1 MGADSKKPPPLP
13 APTETDTTTPSELGT
28 DISKPGDEKSSYSI
42 PEDGSPVT
50 IRTRGH
56 RANKS
61 QTSLLIEYFEG
72 GKNSSGQDR
81 KPSVRVR
88 LTPSKKSKGDR
99 IQVTETKSTRKASLT
114 RRIPLDQAIASREIA
129 LHDGEDANSTTSYA
143 SATEESNVSRNPI
156 DIEIDR
162 THRRRR
168 PASPLI
174 PSAESY
180 HPGNPSEISAIPS
193 NSFLDGTV
201 QGGGVGGG
209 GDPRASMSPL
219 RESSIVTAA
228 AASAS
233 AGALGGGAARGEISS
248 NKTRS
253 KDRAKTSEKSKDK
266 SDRKRQANKTK
277 ASTVSEHKEDDRSQ
291 RPRQSSRSHLESN
304 TSAVDSSVVSSHL
317 APSHRS
323 LDTRSIRSGASKS
336 SSINNPKLLETVEDA
351 IRRLIL
357 PELSAL
363 KREQSKRESRRGS
376 ISSSATSI
384 SREDVSSDRRRSLG
398 LRTESAG
405 DAGKR
410 KERRNREAR
419 HEYDDDGSLHSS
431 SHDSMAADYRTHE
444 RGVTASKQINNN
456 MIRAAAAGAAAAAL
470 AKGGAASSVTD
481 GSEVSEKRSRD
492 RRRRRTEHTRNRS
505 LGRNMFDG
513 QNHHDDDGDYEDDDD
528 DIAPAP
534 PMPLMSDINPSE
546 LTRTSILSAESDGP
560 HSASEELVGAALGT
574 VREES
579 TPSGA
584 STPIPIKPSPF
595 DHERHAMAMQHA
607 NVSHGDL
614 KALPRGTSGQVEEYE
629 TDEYGRKVPLA
640 SYDDEYNRS
649 QGAPDQIAYEDDDFA
664 DRYFSTQDVPPPL
677 RYVPYQAGARGL
689 SPIPSV
695 SGYTEGGS
703 EAALPQ
709 NSADIPSLPSPSRT
723 PEDTRPPPPPQQQQ
737 QHLSSQSDVSVS
749 RNVREYEQL
758 SANGVNQSDETA
770 SGQTVRGL
778 GANPSFVHPPIGVES
793 AVASLV
799 DGSMLDQSVVTGA
812 SGYDHNAARDS
823 TLSSHVEQARPH
835 SSRAPS
841 IPDQVDVDDAHE
853 VEEDRAAT
861 PGSKS
866 VAAQSHEHSEYDVD
880 EHGRKT
886 PRNKYRH
893 SPTASEAAITAGA
906 VGAAAAALKA
916 AKERRQ
922 AGAAAAQSGEDLPPA
937 GVARNRSFKERTMNH
952 GWEPQNTPTHS
963 TDRLDLE
970 EEKPKLGMSGVP
982 DVNDPMPEI
991 GYVDDEL
998 QTNPSMLE
1006 ERLDG
1011 QPMHQEWSGRA
1022 TPTQHDFHN
1031 FHGDDHQENKTPGG
1045 GGEAQSDNG
1054 GLGGSDIVDVAN
1066 HNNGTTDREEDEWR
1080 RTSEERKRDTLVTNP
1095 YEDTSPIMN
1104 PQLNDS
1110 LLGARGLGPGFST
1123 GSPVF
1128 GQKYDEGYISNGPNR
1143 TPDAHKSKGKAVDL
1157 HAAANEDE
1165 DPFYAS
1171 RSHGRRHL
1179 SGMSQGMTSPFYDAA
1194 TGAGLDRI
1202 ENKDI
1207 VALMQHLMVRD
1218 AQRSARD
1225 TEIVAL
1231 LMNAALE
1238 MRNSFREMKELV
1250 QDTGD
1255 DVIFSSV
1262 ENTEKLQKAINGPR
1276 PYPNGTTSRSIQS
1289 PSHAGTLDENGM
1301 KKKNL
1306 WKRALQG
1313 LSNKG
1318 TSDLSRIEDML
1329 MQLLG
1334 EVDVLKTQTAR
1345 PVSTGGPGQ
1354 SYENFQ
1360 PGTPREHEKGYDAE
1374 ASSPPTH
1381 ANQPPAALSM
1391 RSRGPEGSIGG
1402 VGGGERR
1409 FSEHRNNTVPENKN
1423 KNENEN
1429 GNGNE
1434 SESESEDE
1442 NENEYRFDGAS
1453 PSAERR
1459 TAGDYLHSPAQAT
1472 NVQRVGSVPLETPPR
1487 LAPAAEPQP
1496 LSAENTP
1503 RTDKG
1508 KKNKSSSSTGWFPR
1522 ISRWS
1527 GTTASSVG
1535 KAFRSKKGPKNDDF
1549 QPPTRSG
1556 SSRSSYDGDVDPAY
1570 VPDLYDGDDKM
1581 LRRLSDFSLAATRGE
1596 NHHHASSSFQG
1607 GPAPSHYMTP
1617 EDPKYKAHRN
1627 SLNLQH
1633 PQPRPGQTERFRTAL
1648 ESSAQEYN
1656 HNPLTP
1662 RSADWAGSATSLN
1675 RLPANTNQFSQ
1686 ASSVH
1691 GPETDYYSS
1700 PGQQSAP
1707 PRPPKEPIHSPR
1719 AHTPPTSSRLSK
1731 LQRDGGSPV
1740 PQQSSESGYGTM
1752 TGTYLSHYS
1761 GSSPK
1766 LENRNLN
1773 AALGVPTRRPTG
1785 PRAMTPKSP
1794 EGMTREERRRKRD
1807 TFGTIAS
1814 EDTDTF

>member
-13 APTETDTTTPSELGT
+13 APTETDTTTPSEPGT
-28 DISKPGDEKSSYSI
+28 DLSKPGDEKSSYSI

-56 RANKS
+56 RTNKS

-72 GKNSSGQDR
+72 GRNSSGQER

-88 LTPSKKSKGDR
+88 LTPSKKSRGDH
-99 IQVTETKSTRKASLT
+99 IQVTETKSTRKAALT
-114 RRIPLDQAIASREIA
+114 RRIPLNQAIASREIP
-129 LHDGEDANSTTSYA
+129 LHDAEDANSTTSYA
-143 SATEESNVSRNPI
+143 SATEESNVSRNAV
-156 DIEIDR
+156 DIEIDHS
-162 THRRRR
+162 HRRRR

-193 NSFLDGTV
+193 DSFLDGTV
-201 QGGGVGGG
+201 RGFA
-209 GDPRASMSPL
+209 GDPRASLSP
-219 RESSIVTAA
+219 RGNSSVVAA
-228 AASAS
+228 AS
-233 AGALGGGAARGEISS
+233 AGALGGAAMGESSS
-248 NKTRS
+248 NKARS
-253 KDRAKTSEKSKDK
+253 KDPMKTSEKSRDK
-266 SDRKRQANKTK
+266 SEKKRHSGKTT
-277 ASTVSEHKEDDRSQ
+277 ASSVSEYKEDARSQ
-291 RPRQSSRSHLESN
+291 RSRQSRSHLESN
-304 TSAVDSSVVSSHL
+304 LSAANSSVVSSHL

-323 LDTRSIRSGASKS
+323 VDSRSIRSGASKS

-376 ISSSATSI
+376 FSSSATSI
-384 SREDVSSDRRRSLG
+384 SREDVSSDRRRSSG
-398 LRTESAG
+398 LRAEGAG
-405 DAGKR
+405 DAAR
-410 KERRNREAR
+410 RRERRNREAR
-419 HEYDDDGSLHSS
+419 HEYDDDASLHSP
-431 SHDSMAADYRTHE
+431 SHDSMAADYQTHE
-444 RGVTASKQINNN
+444 RGVTPSKHTSNLAKI
-456 MIRAAAAGAAAAAL
+456 AAAGAAEAAL
-470 AKGGAASSVTD
+470 AKEAAASLVKD
-481 GSEVSEKRSRD
+481 GSEASEKISRD
-492 RRRRRTEHTRNRS
+492 RRRRRTEHTRSRS

-513 QNHHDDDGDYEDDDD
+513 GNLHDDDD
-528 DIAPAP
+528 DDDDDLGPAP

-546 LTRTSILSAESDGP
+546 LTRTSILSAESDRP
-560 HSASEELVGAALGT
+560 HSASEELLGPALGT
-574 VREES
+574 VREVS
-579 TPSGA
+579 SPSGA
-584 STPIPIKPSPF
+584 STPTPIKSPF

-614 KALPRGTSGQVEEYE
+614 KALPRGIGERVDEYDA
-629 TDEYGRKVPLA
+629 DEYGQKVPMT
-640 SYDDEYNRS
+640 SYDEYDRS
-649 QGAPDQIAYEDDDFA
+649 RGASDLAASPEDDFE

-703 EAALPQ
+703 EAPLPQ
-709 NSADIPSLPSPSRT
+709 NSSDTPSPSKT
-723 PEDTRPPPPPQQQQ
+723 PEHSTRQPQ
-737 QHLSSQSDVSVS
+737 HHHSSLQSEDSVA
-749 RNVREYEQL
+749 RNVRDFDHL
-758 SANGVNQSDETA
+758 SADGANQSDGTA
-770 SGQTVRGL
+770 GGQAVRGI
-778 GANPSFVHPPIGVES
+778 GANPKFVHPPIGVES

-823 TLSSHVEQARPH
+823 TLSTHNEQAKSQ
-835 SSRAPS
+835 SSRGLNS
-841 IPDQVDVDDAHE
+841 LGQIHVDDANGIK
-853 VEEDRAAT
+853 EEDGAAT

-866 VAAQSHEHSEYDVD
+866 VAAQSQEHSEYDVD
-880 EHGRKT
+880 EYGRKV
-886 PRNKYRH
+886 PRTKH
-893 SPTASEAAITAGA
+893 QHPITASEAAITAGA

-922 AGAAAAQSGEDLPPA
+922 AAAAAGQSGQDFQPA
-937 GVARNRSFKERTMNH
+937 GVARNRSFKERTMHH

-970 EEKPKLGMSGVP
+970 EKPKFGTSGVP
-982 DVNDPMPEI
+982 DVNEPMPEI

-1011 QPMHQEWSGRA
+1011 EPIRQAWSGRA
-1022 TPTQHDFHN
+1022 TPTQHYVQG
-1031 FHGDDHQENKTPGG
+1031 HGDHEGKTGG
-1045 GGEAQSDNG
+1045 GGEAGEAD
-1054 GLGGSDIVDVAN
+1054 GLGISDAVDAAA
-1066 HNNGTTDREEDEWR
+1066 HNNETTGGEEDEWL
-1080 RTSEERKRDTLVTNP
+1080 RTSDERKRDTLITNP
-1095 YEDTSPIMN
+1095 YEDTSPILN

-1110 LLGARGLGPGFST
+1110 LLGARGLDAGFST
-1123 GSPVF
+1123 GSPGF
-1128 GQKYDEGYISNGPNR
+1128 GQKYDEGYMSNGPNR
-1143 TPDAHKSKGKAVDL
+1143 TPDVQQSKGKAVDFDS
-1157 HAAANEDE
+1157 AAAGDE
-1165 DPFYAS
+1165 DPFYAA
-1171 RSHGRRHL
+1171 RSHGRHL

-1250 QDTGD
+1250 QDTSD
-1255 DVIFSSV
+1255 DVIFAGV

-1276 PYPNGTTSRSIQS
+1276 PYPSGATSRSIQS
-1289 PSHAGTLDENGM
+1289 PSHAGTVEENGM
-1301 KKKNL
+1301 VKKKKL

-1318 TSDLSRIEDML
+1318 TNDLSRIEDML

-1334 EVDVLKTQTAR
+1334 EVDVLKSQTAHAM
-1345 PVSTGGPGQ
+1345 STGGPGR
-1354 SYENFQ
+1354 SYENSQ
-1360 PGTPREHEKGYDAE
+1360 PGTPREHGKEHE
-1374 ASSPPTH
+1374 ADGSSPVTH
-1381 ANQPPAALSM
+1381 ANQPRAALSM
-1391 RSRGPEGSIGG
+1391 RSRGTGGSIGG
-1402 VGGGERR
+1402 DGVDAERR
-1409 FSEHRNNTVPENKN
+1409 VSERRVGAQPGAEDEDAYEDEDEDEDGHEDRDGDGRGDGDESEHEFR
-1423 KNENEN
+1423 
-1429 GNGNE
+1429 
-1434 SESESEDE
+1434 
-1442 NENEYRFDGAS
+1442 YDGAS
-1453 PSAERR
+1453 PRAQRA
-1459 TAGDYLHSPAQAT
+1459 AGDHVQSPGQADKI
-1472 NVQRVGSVPLETPPR
+1472 QRVGSVPLATPPR
-1487 LAPAAEPQP
+1487 PAAAVEPQP

-1508 KKNKSSSSTGWFPR
+1508 KKNKSSSSMGWLPR

-1527 GTTASSVG
+1527 GTTASSFG
-1535 KAFRSKKGPKNDDF
+1535 KAFRGSGASKKAPKNDEF
-1549 QPPTRSG
+1549 RPPRRSG
-1556 SSRSSYDGDVDPAY
+1556 SSVSSFDGDEVYDPE
-1570 VPDLYDGDDKM
+1570 LYFGDDKM
-1581 LRRLSDFSLAATRGE
+1581 HRGASDFSLAAASRGE
-1596 NHHHASSSFQG
+1596 SRMSFPG
-1607 GPAPSHYMTP
+1607 GLSPSQHMTP

-1656 HNPLTP
+1656 HNPTTP
-1662 RSADWAGSATSLN
+1662 RSADWAGSATSLH
-1675 RLPANTNQFSQ
+1675 RLPPNSNRFSH

-1707 PRPPKEPIHSPR
+1707 PRPPKEPMDSARADSP
-1719 AHTPPTSSRLSK
+1719 PVSSRLSK
-1731 LQRDGGSPV
+1731 LARDGGSPG
-1740 PQQSSESGYGTM
+1740 PQQSSESGYGTL

-1773 AALGVPTRRPTG
+1773 AALGVPARRPTG

-1794 EGMTREERRRKRD
+1794 EGTAREERRRRRD
-1807 TFGTIAS
+1807 TFGTGVS
-1814 EDTDTF
+1814 DDTDAL

>member
-1 MGADSKKPPPLP
+1 MGANSKKPPPLP

-56 RANKS
+56 RSNKS

-88 LTPSKKSKGDR
+88 LTPSKKSKGDH
-99 IQVTETKSTRKASLT
+99 IQVTETKSTRKAALT
-114 RRIPLDQAIASREIA
+114 RRIPLDQAIASREIP

-162 THRRRR
+162 GHRRRR
-168 PASPLI
+168 PSSPLI
-174 PSAESY
+174 PSTEPY
-180 HPGNPSEISAIPS
+180 HPGNPSEISAIPPD
-193 NSFLDGTV
+193 SFLDGTV
-201 QGGGVGGG
+201 PGGGGGG
-209 GDPRASMSPL
+209 GGGDGDPRASLSPS
-219 RESSIVTAA
+219 RGDGIATTAA
-228 AASAS
+228 AAA
-233 AGALGGGAARGEISS
+233 AAAARNGAATGDMSS

-266 SDRKRQANKTK
+266 SDRKRQTNNKSK
-277 ASTVSEHKEDDRSQ
+277 ASMNSEHKEDERSQ
-291 RPRQSSRSHLESN
+291 RHRQSRSHLESN
-304 TSAVDSSVVSSHL
+304 ISGVDSSVVSSHL
-317 APSHRS
+317 ASSHRS
-323 LDTRSIRSGASKS
+323 LDTRSTRSGASKA

-376 ISSSATSI
+376 VSSSATSI
-384 SREDVSSDRRRSLG
+384 SREDGSSDRRRSSG
-398 LRTESAG
+398 VRAEGAG

-419 HEYDDDGSLHSS
+419 HEYDDDGSLHSP
-431 SHDSMAADYRTHE
+431 SHDSMAADYQTHE
-444 RGVTASKQINNN
+444 RGVSTSKQSNNL
-456 MIRAAAAGAAAAAL
+456 IKAAAAGALGAAL
-470 AKGGAASSVTD
+470 AKGGAAASSFDKD
-481 GSEVSEKRSRD
+481 GSELSEKKSRD
-492 RRRRRTEHTRNRS
+492 RRRRRTEHTRSRS
-505 LGRNMFDG
+505 LGRNMLNGENLYDE
-513 QNHHDDDGDYEDDDD
+513 DDDYDDD
-528 DIAPAP
+528 DIGPAP

-560 HSASEELVGAALGT
+560 HSASEELVGPALGT

-579 TPSGA
+579 TPSVA
-584 STPIPIKPSPF
+584 STPTPINSTAF

-614 KALPRGTSGQVEEYE
+614 KALPRGSTERAEEYE
-629 TDEYGRKVPLA
+629 TDEYGRKGPLA

-649 QGAPDQIAYEDDDFA
+649 QRASGQTSYQEDDYE

-677 RYVPYQAGARGL
+677 RYVPYQAGLRGL

-703 EAALPQ
+703 EGPLPQ
-709 NSADIPSLPSPSRT
+709 NSADLPSPSKT
-723 PEDTRPPPPPQQQQ
+723 PEDTRQQQQQQQQQQ
-737 QHLSSQSDVSVS
+737 QHHHLSSPSDVSVS

-758 SANGVNQSDETA
+758 SADGANQRDETA
-770 SGQTVRGL
+770 SGQTVRGI
-778 GANPSFVHPPIGVES
+778 GAVPRFVHPPFGVES

-812 SGYDHNAARDS
+812 SGASGYDHNAARDS
-823 TLSSHVEQARPH
+823 TVSSNNEQGRGAG
-835 SSRAPS
+835 SS
-841 IPDQVDVDDAHE
+841 DQVKMNDAHE
-853 VEEDRAAT
+853 VEEDGAAT

-866 VAAQSHEHSEYDVD
+866 VAAQSQEHSEYDLD
-880 EHGRKT
+880 EHGRKI
-886 PRNKYRH
+886 PRTKYRH

-922 AGAAAAQSGEDLPPA
+922 AVETAAGQPAQVFQPA
-937 GVARNRSFKERTMNH
+937 GVARNRSFKDRTMHH
-952 GWEPQNTPTHS
+952 GWEPHNTPTHS

-970 EEKPKLGMSGVP
+970 EDPKLGVSGVP

-998 QTNPSMLE
+998 QTNPSIME
-1006 ERLDG
+1006 ERLDVI
-1011 QPMHQEWSGRA
+1011 PMSEQWSGRV
-1022 TPTQHDFHN
+1022 TPTQHDFHGT
-1031 FHGDDHQENKTPGG
+1031 HGDENHEGKTRGREGAGIEVENEQERPGG
-1045 GGEAQSDNG
+1045 GLGISG
-1054 GLGGSDIVDVAN
+1054 GAVDAATQ
-1066 HNNGTTDREEDEWR
+1066 NNDTTGREEDEWR
-1080 RTSEERKRDTLVTNP
+1080 RTSEERKRDTLITNP
-1095 YEDTSPIMN
+1095 YEDTSPMMN
-1104 PQLNDS
+1104 SQLNDT

-1123 GSPVF
+1123 GSPGF
-1128 GQKYDEGYISNGPNR
+1128 GQKYDEGYMSNGPNR
-1143 TPDAHKSKGKAVDL
+1143 TPEVQQSKGKAVDFQPTV
-1157 HAAANEDE
+1157 AEDE
-1165 DPFYAS
+1165 DPFYAPKN
-1171 RSHGRRHL
+1171 HGRHL
-1179 SGMSQGMTSPFYDAA
+1179 SGISQGMTSPFYDAA

-1255 DVIFSSV
+1255 DVIFSNV

-1276 PYPNGTTSRSIQS
+1276 PYPSGAASRSIQS
-1289 PSHAGTLDENGM
+1289 PSHAGTIDENGF
-1301 KKKNL
+1301 KKKTL

-1329 MQLLG
+1329 MHLLG

-1345 PVSTGGPGQ
+1345 PMSTGGPGQ

-1360 PGTPREHEKGYDAE
+1360 PEIPQDNDKAYDVQG
-1374 ASSPPTH
+1374 SSPPTH
-1381 ANQPPAALSM
+1381 ANKPPAALSM

-1402 VGGGERR
+1402 GDGGGRGERR
-1409 FSEHRNNTVPENKN
+1409 ISEHRIGIMPG
-1423 KNENEN
+1423 NENEN
-1429 GNGNE
+1429 DSEGE
-1434 SESESEDE
+1434 SENDNEDE
-1442 NENEYRFDGAS
+1442 DANEYRYEGAG
-1453 PSAERR
+1453 PSAERS
-1459 TAGDYLHSPAQAT
+1459 AGGDYLQTPRQAEKP
-1472 NVQRVGSVPLETPPR
+1472 QRFGSVPLETPPR
-1487 LAPAAEPQP
+1487 LAPAVEPQP

-1508 KKNKSSSSTGWFPR
+1508 KKNKSSGSMGWFPR

-1535 KAFRSKKGPKNDDF
+1535 KAFRGKKGSKNDDF
-1549 QPPTRSG
+1549 QPPARSG
-1556 SSRSSYDGDVDPAY
+1556 SSLSSYDGDVDPTFG
-1570 VPDLYDGDDKM
+1570 PELYDGDDKM
-1581 LRRLSDFSLAATRGE
+1581 HRRFSDFSLGATRGE
-1596 NHHHASSSFQG
+1596 NGQPSSSFHG
-1607 GPAPSHYMTP
+1607 GLSPSQYMTP

-1656 HNPLTP
+1656 HNPVTP
-1662 RSADWAGSATSLN
+1662 RSTDWAGSATSLN
-1675 RLPANTNQFSQ
+1675 RLPPNNNRFSQ

-1691 GPETDYYSS
+1691 GAETDYYSS

-1707 PRPPKEPIHSPR
+1707 PRPPKEPIDFPHAP
-1719 AHTPPTSSRLSK
+1719 TPPVSSRLSR
-1731 LQRDGGSPV
+1731 LQKDGGSPG

-1794 EGMTREERRRKRD
+1794 EDTVREERRRKR
-1807 TFGTIAS
+1807 GTDRNDS
-1814 EDTDTF
+1814 L